1 MVSNSLIKKVLKEYF
16 RKGQKADNFGP
27 FIRKQLELI
36 YRPLGMWGQ
45 APNPNDDCET
55 GLGVIG
61 IFPHSEKDI
70 WSVLNRFDTNS
81 KVKTKMHEIFLNT
94 NPEDVSSNGF
104 MNWIEENRNQLFGPR
119 GRYTK
124 TLIGLNM
131 ETIISGNKN
140 EEYAVSILSTKF
152 PNAKVKRYCSGDV
165 RDTKKGIDITLERP
179 GKSTNIQ
186 VKPYIRVGSFFTP
199 DGDTFFE
206 VTAYLDVNRY
216 SEKNVDVF
224 MFVNPNEQKFIL
236 FSNNKNKIGQQ
247 RSNIIRFYEPPLFTN
262 MTFVT
267 KQKRTSK
274 SFSDTETLFG
284 LENDLEKNL
293 RFRKQQIEKLID
305 KLSTKPK

>member
-1 MVSNSLIKKVLKEYF
+1 MVDDSLIKKVLKEYF
-16 RKGQKADNFGP
+16 RKGQKIDSLAS

-36 YRPLGMWGQ
+36 YRPLNMWGQ

-81 KVKTKMHEIFLNT
+81 KVRTKMHEIFMSS

-104 MNWIEENRNQLFGPR
+104 MNWIGQNRNQLFGPR
-119 GRYTK
+119 GKYTK
-124 TLIGLNM
+124 TLVSLNM
-131 ETIISGNKN
+131 DTILSGNKN
-140 EEYAVSILSTKF
+140 EEYAMTTLATKF
-152 PNAKVKRYCSGDV
+152 PRARVKRYCSGDV
-165 RDTKKGIDITLERP
+165 RDQKKGIDITLERP
-179 GKSTNIQ
+179 NQSTNIQ

-216 SEKNVDVF
+216 SQKNVDVF
-224 MFVNPNEQKFIL
+224 MFVNPDEQKFIL

-247 RSNIIRFYEPPLFTN
+247 RGNIIRFYEPPLYTN

-267 KQKRTSK
+267 KQKRSSK
-274 SFSDTETLFG
+274 NFSDTEKLFG
-284 LENDLEKNL
+284 LEKDLEKNL
-293 RFRKQQIEKLID
+293 LFRKQQIEKLLD
-305 KLSTKPK
+305 KYGKKTK